1 MKFPFNQPILK
12 VSLLFCGL
20 FFLLL
25 SSCENKD
32 EDPQPADPM
41 ETGAKTD
48 FTMYSIAT
56 GLSIGNVSFRE
67 LDDNSTK
74 VVITLSGLD
83 PSASHPAHIHSNSA
97 AEGGGIVISLENV
110 NGSTGKSETIVENK
124 DDNTPISYD
133 EIIQFDGYVNVHLSA
148 SDLGTLV
155 AQGDIGPNELT
166 ANTEDYDLMA
176 VSGSGIEGKVTFT
189 ERASGDILVVLSLEN
204 TQVGAE
210 HPAHIHAGSV
220 VSGGGIAISLNPVNG
235 DNGISKTD
243 ISKFDDDTPIS
254 YSQLKEY
261 EGYVNI
267 HLSASE
273 LGTIIST
280 GDIGGNMFTGEMMEY
295 PLESAAIE
303 GISGSVTFHERESG
317 KTLVEIMLQNTLD
330 GGSHPSH
337 IHVNSV
343 AEGGGVVVPLNNVD
357 GDTGIGQTDV
367 FQDKD
372 QNPLSYSDLIEYD
385 GHVMVHL
392 SSNEISTIIARGDI
406 GGNMLTGNQM
416 IYDLSELN
424 ASGINGSIT
433 IAERKSGFSLATIRL
448 DGTADDGDYPA
459 HIHENDI
466 TTGGGIVID
475 LENVDGDTGMSQT
488 HIEKNNADASITYA
502 NLIDFNGHVK
512 VHLSPDNLGAVV
524 AGGDIGSNATGGARV
539 SYANDIR
546 PILDANC
553 QIAPCHGTN
562 SGLPS
567 WATYE
572 NVSANADNIKSK
584 TSAKIMPPSSS
595 GKSLTDVQIQLIAN
609 WVDDG
614 AENN

>member
-1 MKFPFNQPILK
+1 
-12 VSLLFCGL
+12 
-20 FFLLL
+20 
-25 SSCENKD
+25 
-32 EDPQPADPM
+32 
-41 ETGAKTD
+41 
-48 FTMYSIAT
+48 MYSVST
-56 GLSIGNVSFRE
+56 GLSIGNASFRE
-67 LDDNSTK
+67 LEDNTTK

-97 AEGGGIVISLENV
+97 AKGGGIVISLENV
-110 NGSTGKSETIVENK
+110 DGTSGKSETIVAK
-124 DDNTPISYD
+124 MDDGTTISYN
-133 EIIQFDGYVNVHLSA
+133 EIIQFNGYVNVHLSE
-148 SDLGTLV
+148 SDLGTIV
-155 AQGDIGPNELT
+155 AQGDIGSNELT
-166 ANTEDYDLMA
+166 SNTEDYDLMA
-176 VSGSGIEGKVTFT
+176 VAGSGIEGKATIT
-189 ERASGDILVVLSLEN
+189 ERVSGEILVVISLEN
-204 TQVGAE
+204 TQAGAE

-220 VSGGGIAISLNPVNG
+220 VSGGSITISLNPVNG
-235 DNGISKTD
+235 DNGMSRTD
-243 ISKFDDDTPIS
+243 VSKFDDDTPVS
-254 YSQLKEY
+254 FSQLKEY
-261 EGYVNI
+261 AGHVNV
-267 HLSASE
+267 HMSASD
-273 LGTIIST
+273 LGTVIAT
-280 GDIGGNMFTGEMMEY
+280 GDIGGNMLTGEMMEY

-303 GISGSVTFHERESG
+303 GINGSVTFKERESG
-317 KTLVEIMLQNTLD
+317 NTLIEIMLQNTPD

-337 IHVNSV
+337 IHVNSA

-357 GDTGIGQTDV
+357 GDTGVGQTDV

-372 QNPLSYSDLIEYD
+372 QNPLSYSDLIAYD

-424 ASGINGSIT
+424 TSGISGTIT
-433 IAERKSGFSLATIRL
+433 IAERLSGFSLATIRL

-466 TTGGGIVID
+466 ATGGGIVID
-475 LENVDGDTGMSQT
+475 LENVNGSTGMSQT
-488 HIEKNNADASITYA
+488 HIEKNNADASVTYA
-502 NLIDFNGHVK
+502 NLLDFNGHVK
-512 VHLSPDNLGAVV
+512 VHLSADNLGTVV
-524 AGGDIGSNATGGARV
+524 AGGDIGSNASGGARV

-553 QIAPCHGTN
+553 QVSPCHGTD

-572 NVSANADNIKSK
+572 NVSANAANIKSK
-584 TSAKIMPPSSS
+584 TGAKIMPPSES
-595 GKSLTDVQIQLIAN
+595 GRSLSDAQIQLIAD